1 MPLAAVSEVRARKL
15 NSKSSA
21 YVMDLAATTELLCC
35 GTVFFLALSADEWM
49 RWLLIDWQV

>member
-1 MPLAAVSEVRARKL
+1 MPLAAVSEVRARKF

-35 GTVFFLALSADEWM
+35 GTVLFFGA
-49 RWLLIDWQV
+49 IC